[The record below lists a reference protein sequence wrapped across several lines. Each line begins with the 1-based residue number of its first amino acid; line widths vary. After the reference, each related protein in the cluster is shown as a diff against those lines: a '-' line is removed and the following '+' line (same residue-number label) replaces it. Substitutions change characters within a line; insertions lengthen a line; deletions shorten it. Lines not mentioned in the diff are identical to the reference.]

1 MTTTL
6 LVKST
11 ELVAKLGSRDMAME
25 LARFGQTLYPKYDY
39 SINKYDYSI
48 KAHSIVNHGSNQLF
62 PSTDQ
67 TTPTSSVEDTY

>member
-6 LVKST
+6 LVKSA

-39 SINKYDYSI
+39 SI
-48 KAHSIVNHGSNQLF
+48 KAHSIVNHGSNQLL